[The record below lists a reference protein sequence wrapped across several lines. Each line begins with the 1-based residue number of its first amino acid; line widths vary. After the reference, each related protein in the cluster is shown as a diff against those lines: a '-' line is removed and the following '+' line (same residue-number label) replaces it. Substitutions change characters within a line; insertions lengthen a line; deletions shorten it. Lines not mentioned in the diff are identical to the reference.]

1 MFDDLRA
8 KANSFE
14 YDQYVSKKKKK
25 KNTKKFL
32 WPKEKVE
39 KLSFKL

>member
-14 YDQYVSKKKKK
+14 YDQYVSKKKKHK
-25 KNTKKFL
+25 KISLAKRKG
-32 WPKEKVE
+32 
-39 KLSFKL
+39 

>member
-14 YDQYVSKKKKK
+14 YDQYVSKKK
-25 KNTKKFL
+25 NTKKFL

-39 KLSFKL
+39 KLLFKL